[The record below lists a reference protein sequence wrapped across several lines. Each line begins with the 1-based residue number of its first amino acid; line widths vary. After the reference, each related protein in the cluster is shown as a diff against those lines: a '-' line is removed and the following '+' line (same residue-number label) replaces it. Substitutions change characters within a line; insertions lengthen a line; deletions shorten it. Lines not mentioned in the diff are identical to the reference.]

1 MCNKK
6 DYISKFLLLPIIII
20 TFIAIICLIPNNEE
34 KSEIIYTET
43 TEISTEATYNKE
55 STDVAEEILVWISK
69 TGERYHSIPDC
80 SNMKNPLQVTI
91 EEAEIRE
98 YTPCMRCY

>member
-1 MCNKK
+1 MHNN
-6 DYISKFLLLPIIII
+6 KFLLLPIILSII
-20 TFIAIICLIPNNEE
+20 TILISGICFISNNEE

-43 TEISTEATYNKE
+43 TETSTEATYNKE
-55 STDVAEEILVWISK
+55 STGVTEEILVWISK

>member
-1 MCNKK
+1 MHNN
-6 DYISKFLLLPIIII
+6 KFLLLPIILSII
-20 TFIAIICLIPNNEE
+20 TILISGICFISNNEE

-43 TEISTEATYNKE
+43 NEISTEATYNKE
-55 STDVAEEILVWISK
+55 STGVTEEILVWISK

>member
-1 MCNKK
+1 MHNN
-6 DYISKFLLLPIIII
+6 KFLLLPIILSII
-20 TFIAIICLIPNNEE
+20 TILISGICLIQNNEDN
-34 KSEIIYTET
+34 SEIIYTET

-55 STDVAEEILVWISK
+55 STGVTEEILVWISK
-69 TGERYHSIPDC
+69 PGERYHSIPDC